1 MWNRIK
7 NKIIIRLMKT
17 THLNAGVYYTLI
29 GKTPYAE
36 LENYITI
43 SKKYLTREVTTNENI

>member
-43 SKKYLTREVTTNENI
+43 SKKYLTKEVTTNENI